1 MLNYE
6 LYENYSICNNEYN
19 KSNEVLRM
27 EQVNIAQLQ
36 ARTLANK
43 QKGFPMLA
51 SMFYLFKIF
60 RNGGH
65 NMANNNRKFTFNSQQ
80 VFNDPKPDPKVL
92 LLAVEPFNKFVDGKV
107 TNEVGGQTYTVV
119 APLNGYERYLVKVPD
134 LPAVIKQEEI
144 NGSILIS
151 FENLVAK
158 LYKDR
163 NGDIQISCKADKA
176 IIAK

>member
-1 MLNYE
+1 
-6 LYENYSICNNEYN
+6 
-19 KSNEVLRM
+19 
-27 EQVNIAQLQ
+27 
-36 ARTLANK
+36 
-43 QKGFPMLA
+43 
-51 SMFYLFKIF
+51 
-60 RNGGH
+60 
-65 NMANNNRKFTFNSQQ
+65 MANNNRKFTFNALQ

-92 LLAVEPFNKFVDGKV
+92 LLAVEPFNKFVDGKA
-107 TNEVGGQTYTVV
+107 TNEIGGQTYTIV
-119 APLNGYERYLVKVPD
+119 APLNGYERYLIKVPD
-134 LPAVIKQEEI
+134 HPAVIKQEEI